1 MKKVFIGV
9 LVALMLFAFVA
20 CDSNSGAT
28 LGNTVVTKIEVTSD
42 EPSIFVGETVE
53 KSSLTV
59 VGTYLDGT
67 TFTVPESDFD
77 FAQTSVADI
86 KGKDSGELTD
96 IGSVKY
102 TGFSYGGNNAQ
113 LIDSVKGYVYSI
125 DKLDVEGPATP
136 VSYYAA
142 VSGTSAVLRSAY
154 DASAYT
160 VTAQALDENGDVVY
174 EKELTYVAKGNAS
187 YVPADKSEYFVSC
200 GTTVSGSSVSGEGEL
215 VFGLNGALKTANSSV
230 ANVTEKIVLQD
241 DFVNS
246 ITVEAKENAEFFAGS
261 AATKYTTAIGT
272 YFEGTAVYASGYEET
287 FVPSS
292 VVFDPAG
299 LSSGNLPAANNSIT
313 VTANY
318 GTKQTTC
325 SVPVIADYITS
336 FKASYGNNT
345 VKPGESLHEEL
356 ITVSDVKFAS
366 GASTPSSF
374 VADPVVANPTLPSG
388 LATNGT
394 YTVVVTLGNAEA
406 AKKNPIAYMAVKAG
420 TTTTPVPEK

>member
-1 MKKVFIGV
+1 M
-9 LVALMLFAFVA
+9 
-20 CDSNSGAT
+20 
-28 LGNTVVTKIEVTSD
+28 
-42 EPSIFVGETVE
+42 
-53 KSSLTV
+53 
-59 VGTYLDGT
+59 
-67 TFTVPESDFD
+67 
-77 FAQTSVADI
+77 
-86 KGKDSGELTD
+86 
-96 IGSVKY
+96 
-102 TGFSYGGNNAQ
+102 
-113 LIDSVKGYVYSI
+113 
-125 DKLDVEGPATP
+125 
-136 VSYYAA
+136 
-142 VSGTSAVLRSAY
+142 
-154 DASAYT
+154 
-160 VTAQALDENGDVVY
+160 
-174 EKELTYVAKGNAS
+174 
-187 YVPADKSEYFVSC
+187 
-200 GTTVSGSSVSGEGEL
+200 
-215 VFGLNGALKTANSSV
+215 NGALKAANSSV
-230 ANVTEKIVLQD
+230 TNVTEKIVLQD

-261 AATKYTTAIGT
+261 AATKYTGAIGT
-272 YFEGTAVYASGYEET
+272 YFEVTAVYASGYEET

-292 VVFDPAG
+292 VAFDPAG